1 MNYSILIN
9 TCDKFEDCWDPFFK
23 LWSLYWK
30 DCTGK
35 IYLNTEYKDY
45 SYPGLDITVIKGCE
59 KHHIPKNK
67 RATWSQCLKW
77 ALEEIDTDI
86 ILYMQEDY
94 FLEDHVKNDCIR
106 YFINLLQE
114 NPEIPSIQLTRY
126 GIPAIQP
133 TSYPNLYSSDPNFF
147 SYLSCQASLWRKDV
161 LFSLIRDHET
171 AWNFEWWGS
180 KRAKYVGY
188 NFLTINPQ
196 WLKEKKEI
204 IPYIC
209 TGVIG
214 GKWYR
219 PVVDLFKKHGI
230 IIDYNQRGFYERNR
244 KLTWK
249 ERIHIKLSIW
259 RIKSIIEIWRLFLS
273 KEKMVCKIFYFKAKD
288 KLWHELV
295 KRSHKTIF
303 YTYIYRSYWHYLLLS
318 KKEYTPT
325 PEMYFAAR
333 PNPGAGIGHQMAN
346 WIAGYWWSKQLG
358 LKFAHM
364 SFSTQKWDDFLG
376 FGQDEISVKQLQKQG
391 YKLRRLPHFSEND
404 KASIDFVKRIMAS
417 YQGRK
422 IIFWPPQDHGYK
434 DQYGV
439 MEDIQRKFRNAPAR
453 KKDNIQYNKDKFNIA
468 IHVRRTVVIGN
479 KVIEETEEVKAL
491 RWLSND
497 YYEKVLRQVLENIKV
512 NKPIA
517 IWIFST
523 GKPEEFSE
531 FSQYGEVHFCSNMDE
546 YQSFAHLI
554 FADLLITS
562 KSSFSYKPALMNKG
576 VKVCPKNF
584 WHGYPNTKDWIL
596 CENDGTFDVQ
606 ALNVIN
612 K

>member
-1 MNYSILIN
+1 MTLHSFISKAQNRI
-9 TCDKFEDCWDPFFK
+9 
-23 LWSLYWK
+23 
-30 DCTGK
+30 
-35 IYLNTEYKDY
+35 
-45 SYPGLDITVIKGCE
+45 
-59 KHHIPKNK
+59 
-67 RATWSQCLKW
+67 W
-77 ALEEIDTDI
+77 A
-86 ILYMQEDY
+86 
-94 FLEDHVKNDCIR
+94 
-106 YFINLLQE
+106 
-114 NPEIPSIQLTRY
+114 
-126 GIPAIQP
+126 
-133 TSYPNLYSSDPNFF
+133 
-147 SYLSCQASLWRKDV
+147 
-161 LFSLIRDHET
+161 
-171 AWNFEWWGS
+171 
-180 KRAKYVGY
+180 
-188 NFLTINPQ
+188 
-196 WLKEKKEI
+196 
-204 IPYIC
+204 
-209 TGVIG
+209 
-214 GKWYR
+214 
-219 PVVDLFKKHGI
+219 
-230 IIDYNQRGFYERNR
+230 
-244 KLTWK
+244 
-249 ERIHIKLSIW
+249 
-259 RIKSIIEIWRLFLS
+259 
-273 KEKMVCKIFYFKAKD
+273 
-288 KLWHELV
+288 ELV
-295 KRSHKTIF
+295 RHTRDTTF
-303 YTYIYRSYWHYLLLS
+303 YLYIYRSYWHYLLSS
-318 KKEYTPT
+318 KKEYKPT

-434 DQYGV
+434 NQYEV

-576 VKVCPKNF
+576 IKVCPKNF